1 MESSAGP
8 GTALPKYRSVAT
20 TLKSPSR
27 TGAAPPWGLS
37 FTCPFAIQ
45 HLVERWQMS
54 ELACEEKAVR
64 YASYHPCLH
73 MADSAWQGPGWLG
86 RVGDA
91 ADTWVL
97 ARRGPDGFY
106 YRAQIKAAPELERRG
121 ALLVEFEV
129 PLITDLK
136 LPAQWQNVVLED
148 DVIQFLPSMECLL
161 RPGDTVLAPWEPDQ
175 QRYGPGT
182 ILLASEARDPQRAS
196 KEGEI
201 TVHFW
206 NGKTASVPRGG
217 VRWVPPP
224 VWKKA
229 VGRPHKPSIK
239 EHAGALLWAPCC
251 SPLGPAAGWVTNGLS
266 PGTPFLCPP
275 CVPQACC
282 QLLGQGC
289 LCPCPLAGPTWW
301 PLTRAKEHPEVELK
315 PTAPRLP
322 LEGPKEEEGGVQAPL
337 GVSSSSSSSEEDL
350 ENDLQVSLPQRLMVD
365 STVNTDPI
373 LLEKSPRRQGGL
385 CQPEWRYWRRNGSQP
400 HPGKPGTRHGTI
412 WREKRGNKQ
421 QRVQSVV
428 LGNTKELV
436 LEASGVKPPQILPE
450 DGEHREWSPG
460 TATHQRDQNALR
472 LKAPRSQVKQ
482 DGWEGAPKDSSCG
495 SSCPF

>member
-45 HLVERWQMS
+45 
-54 ELACEEKAVR
+54 A
-64 YASYHPCLH
+64 
-73 MADSAWQGPGWLG
+73 
-86 RVGDA
+86 
-91 ADTWVL
+91 
-97 ARRGPDGFY
+97 
-106 YRAQIKAAPELERRG
+106 
-121 ALLVEFEV
+121 
-129 PLITDLK
+129 
-136 LPAQWQNVVLED
+136 
-148 DVIQFLPSMECLL
+148 
-161 RPGDTVLAPWEPDQ
+161 
-175 QRYGPGT
+175 PGT
-182 ILLASEARDPQRAS
+182 TCSPASE
-196 KEGEI
+196 EGEI

-266 PGTPFLCPP
+266 PGTLFLCPP

-472 LKAPRSQVKQ
+472 LKAPRSQEAKRAVVVTT
-482 DGWEGAPKDSSCG
+482 
-495 SSCPF
+495 

>member
-8 GTALPKYRSVAT
+8 GTPLPKYCSVAT

-45 HLVERWQMS
+45 APWLTRHNPLS
-54 ELACEEKAVR
+54 R
-64 YASYHPCLH
+64 YASYHLCLH
-73 MADSAWQGPGWLG
+73 IADSAWQGPGWLG

-91 ADTWVL
+91 ADTW
-97 ARRGPDGFY
+97 
-106 YRAQIKAAPELERRG
+106 LERWG

-129 PLITDLK
+129 PLVTDPK
-136 LPAQWQNVVLED
+136 RPAQRQNVVLED
-148 DVIQFLPSMECLL
+148 DVIQFLPSTECSL
-161 RPGDTVLAPWEPDQ
+161 RPGDTVLAPWEPDR
-175 QRYGPGT
+175 QRYGPG
-182 ILLASEARDPQRAS
+182 IVLLASEARDPQR
-196 KEGEI
+196 
-201 TVHFW
+201 
-206 NGKTASVPRGG
+206 GKGNSSDLAVPRWSQAG
-217 VRWVPPP
+217 RREQKRQ
-224 VWKKA
+224 KKEKLLFTSGMA
-229 VGRPHKPSIK
+229 RQLACLEAGSEGWGRLHKPSIK

-251 SPLGPAAGWVTNGLS
+251 SPRGPAAGWVTNGLS

-322 LEGPKEEEGGVQAPL
+322 LEGPKEEEGAVQAPL
-337 GVSSSSSSSEEDL
+337 GVSSSSSSSSSEEDL
-350 ENDLQVSLPQRLMVD
+350 ENDLQIGLPQRLMVD

-385 CQPEWRYWRRNGSQP
+385 CQPEWRYWRRNGSKLQ
-400 HPGKPGTRHGTI
+400 PGKPGTRHGTI

-472 LKAPRSQVKQ
+472 LKAPRSQSSGGNYLRRRYQVAARSSR
-482 DGWEGAPKDSSCG
+482 DGRAHNSGILMR
-495 SSCPF
+495 